1 MQKLG
6 GHFVLKIFDIFEDCT
21 IDILYLLNTF
31 YEKVIVMK
39 PYTSRY
45 ANSEKYIICKYFKY
59 DNIRDLHPKF
69 IGILKFFNGFDFNKY
84 CVHSIL
90 DVPIQNYY
98 INSINEM
105 NAILGH
111 QQMEN
116 ILNTIKI
123 ITHKDKKQE
132 KLANLKS
139 QNIQKC
145 INWCIKN
152 NMPYIKSNIS
162 SNIFIGNRINK
173 KIN

>member
-1 MQKLG
+1 M
-6 GHFVLKIFDIFEDCT
+6 
-21 IDILYLLNTF
+21 
-31 YEKVIVMK
+31 
-39 PYTSRY
+39 
-45 ANSEKYIICKYFKY
+45 
-59 DNIRDLHPKF
+59 
-69 IGILKFFNGFDFNKY
+69 
-84 CVHSIL
+84 
-90 DVPIQNYY
+90 
-98 INSINEM
+98 NSINEM

-111 QQMEN
+111 QQIEN

-123 ITHKDKKQE
+123 ITHKYKKQE